1 MIGLIDWSSKEQ
13 GENELLAAFA
23 HPTRTQILRSLSRGR
38 RHLSQLSREVG
49 LSHPGV
55 LKHLNVLQGLELVER
70 VEEDSPIGGR
80 RTYYSITKDIAIRV
94 ALGTDP
100 PFFDVEVSTTVK
112 EPPNVEILHQRMK
125 EVVNAVRKPPVGN
138 VDWHPNAANLNLAKQ
153 LSQSLHL
160 IEELHNFLES
170 RRRTLLDNEAKRIL
184 AGLEDLAM
192 AVFNAER
199 EQEAIDVGA
208 LADKQGIERRDL
220 DLFVTKLST
229 KRSLAFKLLSLV
241 QEKDHSIEDLKRRLR
256 FDTPEELDT
265 IIKSLVDARILS
277 INDDNIVSIPR
288 FPVAITLHPPAIIR
302 NSPIRKILIGSDDEL
317 I

>member
-1 MIGLIDWSSKEQ
+1 MIDWSSKEK

-23 HPTRTQILRSLSRGR
+23 HPTRVQILRSLSRGR

-55 LKHLNVLQGLELVER
+55 LKHLNVLQRSGLVNR
-70 VEEDSPIGGR
+70 VVEDSPIGGR

-94 ALGTDP
+94 TLGTNP
-100 PFFDVEVSTTVK
+100 PFFDVEVSTTVR
-112 EPPNVEILHQRMK
+112 EPPDVEILHQRMK
-125 EVVNAVRKPPVGN
+125 DVVNAVRKPPVGN
-138 VDWHPNAANLNLAKQ
+138 VDWHPNAANINLAHQ
-153 LSQSLHL
+153 LSQSLHR
-160 IEELHNFLES
+160 IEELHQFLES

-192 AVFNAER
+192 TVFNAER
-199 EQEAIDVGA
+199 EQDTIDIVA
-208 LADKQGIERRDL
+208 LADKQGMERRDL

-229 KRSLAFKLLSLV
+229 RRSLAFKLLSLV
-241 QEKDHSIEDLKRRLR
+241 QEKDHSIEDLKERLR
-256 FDTPEELDT
+256 FDTPEELEN

-277 INDDNIVSIPR
+277 VSDDNVVTIPR
-288 FPVAITLHPPAIIR
+288 FPVAITLHPPTRIR
-302 NSPIRKILIGSDDEL
+302 DSPIRKILNESDDET